1 MPPPSTPNPPPTVRA
16 TPNPTGPHATGRTDH
31 ISAGLADLL
40 IRASR
45 QHGGRLADY
54 IPELAHVDPD
64 RFGIAMTSVL
74 GRSYRAGD
82 ENTFTIQSISKPFVY
97 AMVID
102 ELGLE
107 EVARNVGFEPSG
119 EPFNAISLEP
129 DTGRPDN
136 AMINAGAIVISS
148 MVPGIDVDRQVRRM
162 REAMSAFAGR
172 DLELDEAVLS
182 SEAATGDRN
191 RALGYLALAAGRL
204 DGSVADAMEVYF
216 QQCSLKV
223 SVEDLAVMGAT
234 LAHGG
239 INPVTGDRVVSELA
253 ARHTLSMMASCGMY
267 DYSGEWMIR
276 VGLPAKS
283 GVGGGIVAILPG
295 QFGIGVHS
303 APLDARGN
311 SVRGVEALAELSDY
325 FDMHLLGHPRSPLS
339 PIVST
344 SDDDGVHTVAVRG
357 ELDFVSTEQLVHH
370 LLDHCEQAEPATVRV
385 DLSAVTRARPI
396 AGRLLTA
403 TADDLRR
410 YGWEFQL
417 LDSACLLT
425 PDGDNATR

>member
-1 MPPPSTPNPPPTVRA
+1 
-16 TPNPTGPHATGRTDH
+16 
-31 ISAGLADLL
+31 
-40 IRASR
+40 
-45 QHGGRLADY
+45 
-54 IPELAHVDPD
+54 
-64 RFGIAMTSVL
+64 
-74 GRSYRAGD
+74 
-82 ENTFTIQSISKPFVY
+82 
-97 AMVID
+97 
-102 ELGLE
+102 
-107 EVARNVGFEPSG
+107 
-119 EPFNAISLEP
+119 
-129 DTGRPDN
+129 
-136 AMINAGAIVISS
+136 MINAGAIVISS
-148 MVPGIDVDRQVRRM
+148 MVPGIDVEHVRCG
-162 REAMSAFAGR
+162 ECVQAMSAFAGR

-303 APLDARGN
+303 APLDPGATACGASRR
-311 SVRGVEALAELSDY
+311 STELSDY
-325 FDMHLLGHPRSPLS
+325 FGMHLLGHPRSPLS

-344 SDDDGVHTVAVRG
+344 SDVDGVHTVAVRG
-357 ELDFVSTEQLVHH
+357 RARL
-370 LLDHCEQAEPATVRV
+370 RV
-385 DLSAVTRARPI
+385 DRTVGAPPARSLSLRAGHGAGGPVGRHPGPTDRRP
-396 AGRLLTA
+396 A
-403 TADDLRR
+403 ADRDRR
-410 YGWEFQL
+410 RPETLGWEFQL
-417 LDSACLLT
+417 LDSACLLS
-425 PDGDNATR
+425 PDGDNGRQPNPM

>member
-1 MPPPSTPNPPPTVRA
+1 
-16 TPNPTGPHATGRTDH
+16 
-31 ISAGLADLL
+31 
-40 IRASR
+40 
-45 QHGGRLADY
+45 
-54 IPELAHVDPD
+54 
-64 RFGIAMTSVL
+64 VL

-239 INPVTGDRVVSELA
+239 INPVTGDRAVSELA

-267 DYSGEWMIR
+267 D
-276 VGLPAKS
+276 
-283 GVGGGIVAILPG
+283 
-295 QFGIGVHS
+295 
-303 APLDARGN
+303 
-311 SVRGVEALAELSDY
+311 
-325 FDMHLLGHPRSPLS
+325 
-339 PIVST
+339 
-344 SDDDGVHTVAVRG
+344 
-357 ELDFVSTEQLVHH
+357 
-370 LLDHCEQAEPATVRV
+370 
-385 DLSAVTRARPI
+385 
-396 AGRLLTA
+396 
-403 TADDLRR
+403 
-410 YGWEFQL
+410 
-417 LDSACLLT
+417 
-425 PDGDNATR
+425 

>member
-1 MPPPSTPNPPPTVRA
+1 MLPPSTSVSP
-16 TPNPTGPHATGRTDH
+16 GRTDH
-31 ISAGLADLL
+31 IGAGLAELL
-40 IRASR
+40 ITARK
-45 QHGGRLADY
+45 QHGGQLANY
-54 IPELAHVDPD
+54 IPELASVDPD

-82 ENTFTIQSISKPFVY
+82 ENTFTIQSVSKPFVY

-107 EVARNVGFEPSG
+107 EVAANVGFEPSG

-129 DTGRPDN
+129 ETGRPDN
-136 AMINAGAIVISS
+136 PMINAGAIVISS
-148 MVPGIDVDRQVRRM
+148 MVPGMDTDRQVRRM
-162 REAMSAFAGR
+162 RAAMSAFAGR
-172 DLELDEAVLS
+172 DLELDQAVLG
-182 SEAATGDRN
+182 SEATSGDRN

-204 DGSVADAMEVYF
+204 NGTVADAMEVYF
-216 QQCSLKV
+216 HQCSLRV
-223 SVEDLAVMGAT
+223 TVEDLAVMGAT

-267 DYSGEWMIR
+267 DYSGEWMVR

-303 APLDARGN
+303 APLDGRGN
-311 SVRGVEALAELSDY
+311 SVRGVEALAELSDS
-325 FDMHLLGHPRSPLS
+325 FGMHLLGHSTSPLS
-339 PIVST
+339 PIEAT
-344 SDDDGVHTVAVRG
+344 SDHEGVHTVTVRG

-370 LLDHCEQAEPATVRV
+370 LLDHCEEASPGTVCV

-396 AGRLLTA
+396 AARLITA
-403 TADDLRR
+403 TADDMRSS
-410 YGWEFQL
+410 GWEFRL

-425 PDGDNATR
+425 PNSDSEQP